1 MKDFHEFI
9 EKNKDR
15 IICYPSEKT
24 YQELLEDKEK
34 ILLSSVE
41 QIPVNEETTEE
52 LTTEEIEKKV
62 DELISIMRSD
72 EDK

>member
-1 MKDFHEFI
+1 MIDFHEFI

-24 YQELLEDKEK
+24 YQELLEEKEK
-34 ILLSSVE
+34 ILLSSLDHR
-41 QIPVNEETTEE
+41 PVNEEKTEE

-62 DELISIMRSD
+62 DELISIMRS
-72 EDK
+72 EENK